1 MERGKMQIVNN
12 HIISATEDEL
22 FREYLWREL
31 DDCMDFHEYVN
42 RMIDCGVEIE
52 QGKSET

>member
-1 MERGKMQIVNN
+1 LTVNN
-12 HIISATEDEL
+12 GKITSATEDEL
-22 FREYLWREL
+22 FREYLRRGM
-31 DDCMDFHEYVN
+31 DDCMDFHEYIN

>member
-1 MERGKMQIVNN
+1 LTVNN
-12 HIISATEDEL
+12 GKITSATEDEL
-22 FREYLWREL
+22 FREYLRREME
-31 DDCMDFHEYVN
+31 DCMDFHEYVN

>member
-1 MERGKMQIVNN
+1 MQIVNN
-12 HIISATEDEL
+12 RIVSATEDEL
-22 FREYLWREL
+22 FREYLRREL

>member
-1 MERGKMQIVNN
+1 MQIVNN

-22 FREYLWREL
+22 FREYLRREL
-31 DDCMDFHEYVN
+31 DDFHEYVN

>member
-1 MERGKMQIVNN
+1 MQIVNN

-22 FREYLWREL
+22 FREYLRREME
-31 DDCMDFHEYVN
+31 DCMDFHEYVN

-52 QGKSET
+52 KDKPTP

>member
-1 MERGKMQIVNN
+1 LTVSNGKITS
-12 HIISATEDEL
+12 ITEDEIYSL
-22 FREYLWREL
+22 YLSRGM